1 MFLTFQL
8 PFVDLRRFL
17 ADPAPSVPRYPLFDN
32 PPRSSDF
39 KDIVNRRLFVRSFGN
54 YRLRGYEPH
63 FSVHGKRYKPWDWK
77 MQKAQ
82 WDAIGSVWKE
92 EYLYTSSR
100 RGLRFESLEKIRL
113 AGGKL
118 INPRCKMR
126 AIRFSPFQSGH
137 PLWSPCVRIE
147 VGVLFSVA
155 APLEG
160 DELERALGDFSRLE
174 VGVPVYKK
182 DGAGSSAVVDPVRLS
197 WRPLIEQGKNL
208 AALIVEATT
217 AQHVIKVHGDM
228 VAPGTPLMTVHH
240 FPGEIASLPD
250 NLLPVSKLHSSPGG
264 VGYWQMKKPAVG
276 VWLFGVPAPQ
286 ASSAADNAA
295 RVATRNIS
303 IAVMRYWSELQA
315 MLTLRRALIDRR
327 FNFDLRQNSL
337 LSDHLN
343 RSTRFLL
350 SARWHGA
357 RLDTIR
363 SVVNAYRCALPES
376 RGDMEMALQDLR
388 RQVAKKVIDVARS
401 DAQIFV
407 SYSHRDSR
415 YLAPLHEAFDAPE
428 FVGRLAYFDD
438 SYVDAGEDWARV
450 IEARLADASIA
461 IFLVSPHFLASS
473 YIRSREI
480 PTLLDRL
487 KRGQLRIL
495 PVLLEGEIPSRGFL
509 ASIQFLNRTPLCA
522 QAEEDVRRLLR
533 GRLAAEVR
541 AALTSVA

>member
-1 MFLTFQL
+1 VFLTFQL

-17 ADPAPSVPRYPLFDN
+17 ADPAPSVPPYPAFDN
-32 PPRSSDF
+32 PPRRLDF
-39 KDIVNRRLFVRSFGN
+39 EEVVNRKLFVRSFGN
-54 YRLRGYEPH
+54 FRLRGYEPD
-63 FSVHGKRYKPWDWK
+63 FSVHLNKGYKPREDE
-77 MQKAQ
+77 AQ
-82 WDAIGSVWKE
+82 WKEAIKSLWKE

-100 RGLRFESLEKIRL
+100 RGLRFAGLEKARL

-118 INPRCKMR
+118 INPRCKVR
-126 AIRFSPFQSGH
+126 AIRFSPFQPGH

-155 APLEG
+155 APLQG
-160 DELERALGDFSRLE
+160 GELELALADFARLK
-174 VGVPVYKK
+174 VGVPVYRK
-182 DGAGSSAVVDPVRLS
+182 DGAGSSAVIDPIRLS

-217 AQHVIKVHGDM
+217 AQHVVKVHGDM
-228 VAPGTPLMTVHH
+228 VAPGAPLMTVHH
-240 FPGEIASLPD
+240 FPGELASLPD
-250 NLLPVSKLHSSPGG
+250 NLVPVSKQPSSRGR
-264 VGYWQMKKPAVG
+264 VGYLQMKKPAVG
-276 VWLFGVPAPQ
+276 VWLFDVPAPQ
-286 ASSAADNAA
+286 SRSATDNAA
-295 RVATRNIS
+295 RIAARNVS

-350 SARWHGA
+350 SSHWHGT

-363 SVVNAYRCALPES
+363 SVVNAYRFALPES
-376 RGDMEMALQDLR
+376 REDMEMALQDLR
-388 RQVAKKVIDVARS
+388 RQVARKVIDVARS
-401 DAQIFV
+401 ETQIFV

-415 YLAPLHEAFDAPE
+415 YLGLLHEVFDVPE
-428 FVGRLAYFDD
+428 FAGRIAYFDD
-438 SYVDAGEDWARV
+438 GYVDAGEEWERV
-450 IEARLADASIA
+450 IAARLAEASIA
-461 IFLVSPHFLASS
+461 IFLVSPHFLDSS

-533 GRLAAEVR
+533 DRLAAEVR
-541 AALTSVA
+541 TAITPLA